1 MTETTTILNS
11 YIRRAV
17 ELHTGDIISLLKTEN
32 VPQLKLGDIYNLETG
47 TKIALAYETSH
58 PAKGQVV
65 EVIKNPPI
73 KKWYQFWI
81 KQQVVGYNIQIL

>member
-1 MTETTTILNS
+1 MEATTILNS
-11 YIRRAV
+11 YARRAV
-17 ELHTGDIISLLKTEN
+17 ELCTGDIIHLSKSEN
-32 VPQLKLGDIYNLETG
+32 TPQLKLGDMYNLETG
-47 TKIALAYETSH
+47 TKIAWVYKTSH